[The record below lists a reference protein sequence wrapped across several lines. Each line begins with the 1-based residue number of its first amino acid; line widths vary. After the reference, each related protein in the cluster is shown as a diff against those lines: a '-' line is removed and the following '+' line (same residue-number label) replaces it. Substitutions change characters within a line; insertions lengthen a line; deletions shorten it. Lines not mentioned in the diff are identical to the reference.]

1 MGNMTLKIINSG
13 SSGNCYILT
22 CNKEK
27 LILDCGLPI
36 MEIKKALNWNIK
48 NVVGVLCTHRH
59 LDHSKS
65 VKYFETIGIPIC
77 EPYKAL
83 LMNQFLANS
92 YFTVRTF
99 DLTTIDG
106 NWTHTDADGTPCPI
120 YGFMIEHPEIGR
132 MLYITD
138 CEFVKWR
145 FKNVNHI
152 LLGVNYDQELLSGDD
167 AKKNHVVRGHMSI
180 DTACDFVK
188 ANASDQL
195 QNVIMCHLSK
205 ENADSD
211 SFIEKMK
218 KAVPNVNVCVAE
230 PGMELELRN
239 QGECPF

>member
-1 MGNMTLKIINSG
+1 MKLKCIATG
-13 SSGNCYILT
+13 STGNCYT
-22 CNKEK
+22 VTSDSGEK
-27 LILDCGLPI
+27 LILDCGVPI
-36 MEIKKALNWNIK
+36 KEIKKGLNWNIK

-65 VKYFETIGIPIC
+65 VKDFETMGIPIC
-77 EPYKAL
+77 EPYEAL

-92 YFTVRTF
+92 NFTVRTF

-180 DTACDFVK
+180 DTACEFVK
-188 ANASDQL
+188 ANLSDRL
-195 QNVIMCHLSK
+195 QNVIMCHLSS

-218 KAVPNVNVCVAE
+218 KVAYGANVDVAVAGKSWDLKNPS
-230 PGMELELRN
+230 
-239 QGECPF
+239 ECPF